1 MRSNDAKHGG
11 GTAHDDHTKADNDQ
25 GTTTG
30 GEYRSEC
37 DQNSRHER
45 G

>member
-25 GTTTG
+25 GTTAG
-30 GEYRSEC
+30 R
-37 DQNSRHER
+37 
-45 G
+45 